1 MTCVQPARVV
11 ELSQK
16 KSTKHYP
23 PNSQNKVD
31 PIQIQ
36 RSLILGVV
44 SPDTAKF
51 ESKRIQAMCTAV
63 CFQMSA
69 TPTTFSRIQHN
80 VFAASTHA
88 CSQHPRLQPAPTLAA
103 STHACSQHLRMQP
116 DHASR
121 QHPRL
126 QAAPTLAGSTH
137 ACRQHPR
144 LQPAPPLP
152 AGTHAC
158 SQHPRL
164 QPAPTLSATMT
175 CLPPA

>member
-16 KSTKHYP
+16 KLTKNYP

-44 SPDTAKF
+44 SPNTAI
-51 ESKRIQAMCTAV
+51 RIQAHPSHVHSRVFSNECN
-63 CFQMSA
+63 SNN
-69 TPTTFSRIQHN
+69 FSRIQHN

-103 STHACSQHLRMQP
+103 STHACSQHPRMQP
-116 DHASR
+116 AHASR

-144 LQPAPPLP
+144 VQPAPPLP
-152 AGTHAC
+152 ASTHAC

-164 QPAPTLSATMT
+164 QPAPTLAATMT

>member
-69 TPTTFSRIQHN
+69 TPTTFLESSTMCLKPAPTR
-80 VFAASTHA
+80 AASTHA
-88 CSQHPRLQPAPTLAA
+88 CSQHPRSQPAPTLAV
-103 STHACSQHLRMQP
+103 STYACSQTTLAGSIHVC
-116 DHASR
+116 R

-137 ACRQHPR
+137 AC
-144 LQPAPPLP
+144 
-152 AGTHAC
+152 

-164 QPAPTLSATMT
+164 
-175 CLPPA
+175 LPP